1 MGQIKALGGRRARNL
16 GGDDLT
22 KKEDPGHLAATG
34 VRYLTF
40 TSLAWLSLSVT

>member
-16 GGDDLT
+16 DGGDLT